1 MYKVKQALKIT
12 SDLIYKSFAP
22 RSSSIYHKIPYVSI
36 ILFILAIVC
45 CSIQKTSNDYY
56 YIQNIISGKDDNMKK
71 QIDPV
76 SAFFLKYLDTMGV
89 NRFLGVNRF
98 FDMDELNITIES
110 IFFLISYLLL
120 MTIEM
125 NIGHAYLAY
134 FIIVLMLYNTF
145 SISYHKLV
153 CFNGWDYDRNY
164 IFLYATS
171 GCALAILLSYAHGLM
186 MKSII
191 LFIILLSWGIIILV
205 NYYNTFQLYSNEHN
219 LRTCISFYWGGMI
232 FIFGV
237 LSGLV
242 MVQ

>member
-45 CSIQKTSNDYY
+45 CSIQTTSNDYY

-89 NRFLGVNRF
+89 NRFLGVSRYEF
-98 FDMDELNITIES
+98 YITIES
-110 IFFLISYLLL
+110 IVFLISYLLL

-145 SISYHKLV
+145 SISYQKLV
-153 CFNGWDYDRNY
+153 CFYFGDSSSLY
-164 IFLYATS
+164 IFLYAS
-171 GCALAILLSYAHGLM
+171 IGCALAILLSYAHGLM

-205 NYYNTFQLYSNEHN
+205 EYYNTFQLYSNEHN